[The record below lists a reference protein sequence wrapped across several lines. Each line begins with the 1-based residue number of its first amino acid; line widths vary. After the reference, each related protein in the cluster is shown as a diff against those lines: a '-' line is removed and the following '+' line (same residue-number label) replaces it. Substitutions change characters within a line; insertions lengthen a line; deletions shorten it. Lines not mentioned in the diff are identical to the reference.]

1 MLSDLVGR
9 AVLDADGQRLGRLE
23 ELRAEVRLLPDGVDY
38 VVVEY
43 HVGAYGA
50 LEALGGSHFA
60 RHLLR
65 LFAPLI
71 RYRRY
76 RVPWEWM
83 DLADPDRPVVTRR
96 AEEIPLLDG

>member
-9 AVLDADGQRLGRLE
+9 PVHDVDGRRLGRLE
-23 ELRAEVRLLPDGVDY
+23 ELRAEVQLCADGVDY

-50 LEALGGSHFA
+50 LEAMGGSHFA
-60 RHLLR
+60 RHFAR
-65 LFAPLI
+65 LFASVI
-71 RYRRY
+71 DYRRY

-83 DLADPDRPVVTRR
+83 DLADPRRPVVTRPMR
-96 AEEIPLLDG
+96 EIPVVDD